1 MSNLCSI
8 DTIDLTIENTES
20 RANVTMTTL
29 SSNTLYRIKPVK
41 VIIKVAYLFMY
52 GDIFVIMSFKK
63 YEIVEL
69 III

>member
-8 DTIDLTIENTES
+8 DSIDLNIENTES

>member
-8 DTIDLTIENTES
+8 DTIDLNIENTES